1 MCVNF
6 SKKLGGGAR
15 ERQHGRVQLVE
26 RSFTALLQKL
36 RERFK
41 KGMEGG
47 FLERQGKSDSERSG
61 LLGHEGKLRD
71 AYRHRIR
78 IAIQSLFRR
87 RQPVFLF
94 SVNHIMGVLSGER

>member
-1 MCVNF
+1 
-6 SKKLGGGAR
+6 
-15 ERQHGRVQLVE
+15 
-26 RSFTALLQKL
+26 
-36 RERFK
+36 
-41 KGMEGG
+41 
-47 FLERQGKSDSERSG
+47 
-61 LLGHEGKLRD
+61 LRD